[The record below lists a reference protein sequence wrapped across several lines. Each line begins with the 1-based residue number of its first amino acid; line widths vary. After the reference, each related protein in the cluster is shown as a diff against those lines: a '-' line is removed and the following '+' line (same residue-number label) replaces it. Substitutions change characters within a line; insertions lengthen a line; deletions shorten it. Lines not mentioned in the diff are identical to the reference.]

1 MGDMDTSTWGI
12 IFGAIVAIIVVGIVL
27 DHLREKRDLKQHLKR
42 IDERKEAYER
52 FKQKKRSS
60 QETHVERTQKK

>member
-1 MGDMDTSTWGI
+1 MDDVSGSTWGI

-27 DHLREKRDLKQHLKR
+27 DHLREKRDLQKHLKR

-52 FKQKKRSS
+52 FKQKKRAS